1 MDIIYDSPIGLDVS
15 KYDYQEGYTISGN
28 VNSEHTIKEFECAY
42 DFESWVKKKVV
53 CKSIKFDSE
62 YCQFF
67 AYAKT
72 KRDAIAFVKRIEKL
86 CEKVQEMFN

>member
-1 MDIIYDSPIGLDVS
+1 MDIIYDSPIGLEVS

-28 VNSEHTIKEFECAY
+28 VNSEHTIKQFECAY
-42 DFESWVKKKVV
+42 DFESWVKKKG
-53 CKSIKFDSE
+53 
-62 YCQFF
+62 QFF